1 MRSETEIIAEDSIEM
16 AVNKED
22 TDIYEHL
29 NNSYYPLYFE
39 KARISILNKAGLNNR
54 KLKERGLGLF
64 VTSSAYRYERQT
76 NGNQK
81 IKIDSK
87 IEINKARIV
96 VKSVMY
102 NQTKEKEKAK
112 AEIEHFFVNLKTG
125 KATRIPKE
133 ILESL
138 VTC

>member
-1 MRSETEIIAEDSIEM
+1 MENSKIIAENSIEM
-16 AVNKED
+16 IVGKKYTD
-22 TDIYEHL
+22 TYKHL
-29 NNSYYPLYFE
+29 NNSYYPIYFE
-39 KARISILNKAGLNNR
+39 KARISILNKAGFNNEE
-54 KLKERGLGLF
+54 LKKRGLGLF

-87 IEINKARIV
+87 IEINKAKII

-102 NQTKEKEKAK
+102 YQTKEKAK
-112 AEIEHFFVNLKTG
+112 AEIEHFFVDLKTK
-125 KATRIPKE
+125 KATRIPKY
-133 ILESL
+133 ILERL